1 MLLAITE
8 SMINYYKILILIIQ
22 DGKEM
27 IGKSIKLNIAKNI
40 NNIIGKRV

>member
-1 MLLAITE
+1 MLLVITE

-27 IGKSIKLNIAKNI
+27 IGKSIKLNTAKI
-40 NNIIGKRV
+40 